1 MIKQTILSI
10 SLLLMQLCSS
20 GQTLNFNHLKTE
32 DGLSQN
38 SIFAITQDGRG
49 LMWFGS
55 RFGLNRYDGN
65 QFQLYKSKANDS
77 SSLSDDYVTALHS
90 DRKKVLWVGTANG
103 LNQFNPQKNTFE
115 RIYLD
120 GNKHNKQ
127 YAPVNAIYEDR
138 KGNLWV
144 AGRTGLYLL
153 TNRNTNTFTP
163 TYKLGL
169 KSGIANSEVL
179 SIFEDHQGYLWI
191 GTNSGLSKLS
201 FNGRLQE
208 LARFSHNPAKTS
220 SLSDNSVTAITEDLQ
235 KNLWV
240 ATESAGINL
249 FQPGTGT
256 FLRYGHEEGNKNSL
270 IHNSVRRMTRNKAG
284 NLCIGTQEG
293 LSILDPASRKFQ
305 SQQHLKSVSRSLNQN
320 SIYSIYEDPNGSL
333 WIGTYYGGVN
343 VSYAHDTNFKTMQY
357 NEKLAG
363 ISHNVV
369 SSIIADNN
377 DNLWIGTEGG
387 GLNHLNRQT
396 QQFTTYKLKAS
407 EPESLGSDLVKVIY
421 KDKGGDIWVGTHG
434 GGLNLFDPQTRTF
447 KRFFINGD
455 NTKVTRSE
463 LVALMEDHN
472 SAFWTGSQTGIRI
485 FTKKAGLLTPYS
497 EIPVL
502 RSIRNYNI
510 KVLFEDSRKNIWIAS
525 TKGLFLLSADR
536 KQLQSFKLPK
546 GSNSV
551 NNNANYINCIQEDA
565 KGNIWV
571 GLYYGGLSKYEPGK
585 KRFVKN
591 YTTADGLPNDN
602 VVGILEDNQHLLWV
616 STSNGLARFNP
627 ISSVFLT
634 YTTSDGLAG
643 DEFNYNSFFKAKNG
657 DLYFGGYNGLSYF
670 SPKDIEKN
678 SYHAPLVFTGLKLFN
693 EPVQINAENGL
704 LQQDISF
711 THHLTF
717 PYQQNIFTIEF
728 ALLNYIKSNKNKYAY
743 RLEGVNGN
751 WVETAV
757 PAATYTNLASGNY
770 TLWVKGANNDGI
782 WSQPVAMK
790 IKILP
795 PFWKSWW
802 AYLIYLAIIGM
813 MLFFITRFFFLRG
826 LLLKDE
832 ELHQIKLNFFTNIS
846 HEIRTHLTLIM
857 APIENLLAGQD
868 GDSPL
873 KQQLHKVK
881 NNADRLLKLVNEL
894 MDFRKAETKNL
905 KLKVAE
911 HDFIPFIQE
920 IYSSFTELSAKK
932 NIDFSLKYEESAP
945 LNQSPLLL
953 YFDKEQLEKVFF
965 NLLSNAFK
973 FTPEAGRITIEIKT
987 SAKALKV
994 KICDTGRGIAPE
1006 YLEQLF
1012 ENYFQ
1017 VEEHHI
1023 QNTGYGI
1030 GLALSKHIVEL
1041 HQGNIEVSSE
1051 QGAVN
1056 KPGFT
1061 CFELSLLLG
1070 KAHFPGLQQGQQS
1083 VSAQPELRLLQ
1094 TGQQLVQPQP
1104 VQESAASLATAK
1116 PETAD
1121 MATPEQEKKAT
1132 ILVVEDHAELR
1143 NLIKEALQ
1151 DSYQVILAEN
1161 GRIGWEKAT
1170 EEIPD
1175 LIISDVMMPEMDGF
1189 TLCSQLKTDERTNH
1203 IPVFLLTA
1211 KSSQSDQIS
1220 GLSLGA
1226 DLYLSKP
1233 FSTKIL
1239 QLQVRNFLAAREQ
1252 MRKKYSKE
1260 LVLEYIPLMADPK
1273 DELFLSRLTG
1283 IIEEHMEQ
1291 EDFGVELMAE
1301 KIGMSQSV
1309 LYKKL
1314 KALTDLSVNDFAKT
1328 IRLKKAAQL
1337 LLQNRYTVYEV
1348 GYMVGFS
1355 DRKYFSREFKKQ
1367 FSKTPSE
1374 YIGSKSGAAD
1384 EGASPAENK

>member
-1 MIKQTILSI
+1 MIKQTIFSI
-10 SLLLMQLCSS
+10 SLLLMQLCSNA
-20 GQTLNFNHLKTE
+20 QELNFNHLKTE
-32 DGLSQN
+32 NGLSQN
-38 SIFAITQDGRG
+38 SIFAITQDSRG
-49 LMWFGS
+49 FMWFGS

-65 QFQLYKSKANDS
+65 KFQLYKSKANDS
-77 SSLSDDYVTALHS
+77 SSLSDDYITALHS

-103 LNQFNPQKNTFE
+103 LNRFNPKKNTFE

-153 TNRNTNTFTP
+153 RDRNTNTFTP

-208 LARFSHNPAKTS
+208 LARFSHDPGKAN
-220 SLSDNSVTAITEDLQ
+220 SLSDNSVTAITEDRQ
-235 KNLWV
+235 RNLWV
-240 ATESAGINL
+240 ATESSGINL
-249 FQPGTGT
+249 FHPGTNT
-256 FLRYGHEEGNKNSL
+256 FSRYAHEEGNKNSL
-270 IHNSVRRMTRNKAG
+270 IHNSVRRMSRNKAG

-293 LSILDPASRKFQ
+293 LSILDPLSKKFK
-305 SQQHLKSVSRSLNQN
+305 SYQHLKSVSRSLNQN

-343 VSYAHDTNFKTMQY
+343 VTYAHDTNFKTMQY

-369 SSIIADNN
+369 SSIIADKD

-396 QQFTTYKLKAS
+396 QQFSSYKLKAS
-407 EPESLGSDLVKVIY
+407 DPGSLGSDLVKVIY

-434 GGLNLFDPQTRTF
+434 GGLNLFDPRTRSF

-463 LVALMEDHN
+463 LVALMEDDKG
-472 SAFWTGSQTGIRI
+472 AFWTGSQTGIRI
-485 FTKKAGLLTPYS
+485 FSKKAGLLIPYP
-497 EIPVL
+497 ELPVL

-510 KVLFEDSRKNIWIAS
+510 KVLFQDSKQNIWIAS

-536 KQLQSFKLPK
+536 QQLQSFKLPK

-551 NNNANYINCIQEDA
+551 NNNANYINCIQEDP

-571 GLYYGGLSKYEPGK
+571 GLYYGGLSKYDGSRK
-585 KRFVKN
+585 KFVKT

-602 VVGILEDNQHLLWV
+602 VVGILEDDNQMLWV

-627 ISSVFLT
+627 KSEVFLT

-643 DEFNYNSFFKAKNG
+643 DEFNYNSSYKAKNG

-670 SPKDIEKN
+670 APEEIEKN

-704 LQQDISF
+704 LKQDVSF
-711 THHLTF
+711 TDHLTF

-743 RLEGVNGN
+743 RLEGVNGD
-751 WVETAV
+751 WVESEIPT
-757 PAATYTNLASGNY
+757 ATYTNLASGNY
-770 TLWVKGANNDGI
+770 ILWVKGANNDGI
-782 WSQPVAMK
+782 WSEPVSMK

-802 AYLIYLAIIGM
+802 AYGIYLAIFGM
-813 MLFFITRFFFLRG
+813 MLFFITRFFYLRG

-857 APIENLLAGQD
+857 APIENLLEGQQ
-868 GDSPL
+868 GDSPV
-873 KQQLHKVK
+873 KQQLNKVK

-905 KLKVAE
+905 KLKLTE

-920 IYSSFTELSAKK
+920 IYNSFEELSAKK
-932 NIDFSLKYEESAP
+932 NIDFSLQYD
-945 LNQSPLLL
+945 QSPILL

-973 FTPEAGRITIEIKT
+973 FTPEGGRIAIDIKT
-987 SAKALKV
+987 SPKALKV
-994 KICDTGRGIAPE
+994 SICDTGRGIAPE
-1006 YLEQLF
+1006 HLEQLF

-1041 HQGNIEVSSE
+1041 HKGNIEVSSLP
-1051 QGAVN
+1051 GAEN

-1061 CFELSLLLG
+1061 CFELSLLPG
-1070 KAHFPGLQQGQQS
+1070 KAHLSGQQQQQQQQHSGQPPLQSAQQS
-1083 VSAQPELRLLQ
+1083 VKS
-1094 TGQQLVQPQP
+1094 QPQLNP
-1104 VQESAASLATAK
+1104 TLIPGSVQDSATTETVNAATSDHQKK
-1116 PETAD
+1116 PTVL
-1121 MATPEQEKKAT
+1121 
-1132 ILVVEDHAELR
+1132 IVEDHAELR
-1143 NLIKEALQ
+1143 NLIKESLEAN
-1151 DSYQVILAEN
+1151 YQVLLAEN
-1161 GRIGWEKAT
+1161 GRSGWEKAT

-1211 KSSQSDQIS
+1211 KSSQTDQIS
-1220 GLSLGA
+1220 GLSQGA

-1239 QLQVRNFLAAREQ
+1239 QLQVRNFLAARAQ

-1260 LVLEYIPLMADPK
+1260 LILESNQQMADPK

-1283 IIEEHMEQ
+1283 IIEAHMEQ
-1291 EDFGVELMAE
+1291 EDFGVDLMAE

-1314 KALTDLSVNDFAKT
+1314 KALTDLSVNDFAKS

-1367 FSKTPSE
+1367 FAKTPSE
-1374 YIGSKSGAAD
+1374 YIGANSGAANGD
-1384 EGASPAENK
+1384 TSPSENK

>member
-1 MIKQTILSI
+1 MIKQTISI
-10 SLLLMQLCSS
+10 IFLLLMQLCSMA
-20 GQTLNFNHLKTE
+20 QELNFNHLKTE
-32 DGLSQN
+32 NGLSQN
-38 SIFAITQDGRG
+38 SIFAITQDERG
-49 LMWFGS
+49 FMWFGS

-65 QFQLYKSKANDS
+65 QFQLYKSNANDS
-77 SSLSDDYVTALHS
+77 STLSDDYITALHS
-90 DRKKVLWVGTANG
+90 DSKKVFWIGTANG
-103 LNQFNPQKNTFE
+103 LNRFDPKKNTFE

-153 TNRNTNTFTP
+153 TNRNRNNFTP
-163 TYKLGL
+163 TYQLGL
-169 KSGIANSEVL
+169 ESAVANSEVL

-191 GTNSGLSKLS
+191 GTNSGLIKLS
-201 FNGRLQE
+201 FNGRLKQ
-208 LARFSHNPAKTS
+208 LASFNHDPGNDN
-220 SLSDNSVTAITEDLQ
+220 SLSDNSVTAITEDPQ
-235 KNLWV
+235 HHLWV
-240 ATESAGINL
+240 ATENAGINL
-249 FQPGTGT
+249 FQPVSNT
-256 FLRYGHEEGNKNSL
+256 FSRFSHEDGNKNSL
-270 IHNSVRRMTRNKAG
+270 VHNSVRRMSINQAG
-284 NLCIGTQEG
+284 KLCIGTQEG
-293 LSILDPASRKFQ
+293 LSILDPISKKFKTY
-305 SQQHLKSVSRSLNQN
+305 QHLKSVSRSLNQN
-320 SIYSIYEDPNGSL
+320 SIYSIYEDGNGSL

-343 VSYAHDTNFKTMQY
+343 VSMAHDTDFKTIQY
-357 NEKLAG
+357 NEQLAG

-369 SSIIADNN
+369 SSIIADKN

-387 GLNHLNRQT
+387 GLNYLDLRT
-396 QQFTTYKLKAS
+396 QRFTNYKLKAS
-407 EPESLGSDLVKVIY
+407 DPGSLGSDLVKVIY
-421 KDKGGDIWVGTHG
+421 KDRGGDIWVGTHG
-434 GGLNLFDPQTRTF
+434 GGLNLFDPHTRTF

-455 NTKVTRSE
+455 NIKVTRSE
-463 LVALMEDHN
+463 LVALLEDHKG
-472 SAFWTGSQTGIRI
+472 AFWTGSQTGIRI
-485 FTKKAGLLTPYS
+485 FTKASGQLKPYP
-497 EIPVL
+497 ELPVL
-502 RSIRNYNI
+502 RSIQNNNI
-510 KVLFEDSRKNIWIAS
+510 KVLFEDSKQNIWIAS
-525 TKGLFLLSADR
+525 TKGLFLLSKNR
-536 KQLQSFKLPK
+536 QQLQSFKLPQ

-571 GLYYGGLSKYEPGK
+571 GLYYGGLSKYDGEK
-585 KRFVKN
+585 KRFIKT
-591 YTTADGLPNDN
+591 YTTADGLPNNN
-602 VVGILEDNQHLLWV
+602 VVGILEDVDQLLWI

-627 ISSVFLT
+627 KSQVFLT

-670 SPKDIEKN
+670 SPKEIEKN
-678 SYHAPLVFTGLKLFN
+678 SFHAPLVFTGLKLFN
-693 EPVQINAENGL
+693 EPVRINADNGL
-704 LQQDISF
+704 LKQDISF
-711 THHLTF
+711 TDQLTF

-743 RLEGVNGN
+743 RLEGVNGE
-751 WVETAV
+751 WIESTV
-757 PAATYTNLASGNY
+757 PAATYTNLAAGNY

-782 WSQPVAMK
+782 WSKPVPMK

-795 PFWKSWW
+795 PLWKSWW
-802 AYLIYLAIIGM
+802 AYGIYVIIFGM
-813 MLFFITRFFFLRG
+813 MLFFITRFFYLRG

-857 APIENLLAGQD
+857 APIEKLLEGQQ
-868 GDSPL
+868 GDSSL
-873 KQQLHKVK
+873 KQQLDKVK

-905 KLKVAE
+905 KLKVTA
-911 HDFIPFIQE
+911 HDFIPFIKE
-920 IYSSFTELSAKK
+920 IYSSFEELSAKK
-932 NIDFSLKYEESAP
+932 NIDFSVKYEGLP
-945 LNQSPLLL
+945 ILDQSSIIL
-953 YFDKEQLEKVFF
+953 YFDQEQLEKVFF

-973 FTPEAGRITIEIKT
+973 FTPEGGRIGIDIKNT
-987 SAKALKV
+987 PKALKISV
-994 KICDTGRGIAPE
+994 SDTGRGIAPK

-1017 VEEHHI
+1017 VEDHHI

-1030 GLALSKHIVEL
+1030 GLALSKHIVAL
-1041 HQGNIEVSSE
+1041 HKGNLEVSSLPGSDH
-1051 QGAVN
+1051 QA
-1056 KPGFT
+1056 GFT
-1061 CFELSLLLG
+1061 CFELTLLLG
-1070 KAHFPGLQQGQQS
+1070 NAHFSAEQQKPVISPVKKSGLPMETPPQPQSPLPAVSLS
-1083 VSAQPELRLLQ
+1083 VSETTVLAD
-1094 TGQQLVQPQP
+1094 QQ
-1104 VQESAASLATAK
+1104 
-1116 PETAD
+1116 
-1121 MATPEQEKKAT
+1121 KKAT

-1143 NLIKEALQ
+1143 NLIKESLENT
-1151 DSYQVILAEN
+1151 YQVLLAEN
-1161 GRIGWEKAT
+1161 GKQGWETAIV
-1170 EEIPD
+1170 EIPD

-1189 TLCSQLKTDERTNH
+1189 TLCNQLKTDERTNH

-1211 KSSQSDQIS
+1211 KSSQTDQIS
-1220 GLSLGA
+1220 GLSQGA

-1239 QLQVRNFLAAREQ
+1239 QLQVRNFLMAREQ
-1252 MRKKYSKE
+1252 MRKKYSQE
-1260 LVLEYIPLMADPK
+1260 LIEESNQQISDPK
-1273 DELFLSRLTG
+1273 DDLFLSRLIG
-1283 IIEEHMEQ
+1283 IIESHMEQ
-1291 EDFGVELMAE
+1291 ENFGVDLMAE

-1314 KALTDLSVNDFAKT
+1314 KALTDLSVNDFAKS

-1374 YIGSKSGAAD
+1374 YIESTKRAA
-1384 EGASPAENK
+1384 N